1 MIIILTGS
9 PGEGK
14 TTFIKQLI
22 SFLKTED
29 VLVSGIFASG
39 TWKDGVRDSFNV
51 VDIET
56 GQHLLLCDHMNT
68 SASLKFRHFFFKP
81 EGIEFGL
88 NSINKGLKSGPE
100 VMIIDEIGGYELI
113 GGGWHPVLTEVFRR
127 QNLIKV
133 LVVRRTL
140 VNDVIKEWNLD
151 KPVIIDVNDT
161 LPISL
166 GKTIKK
172 VFKKNRYFT

>member
-1 MIIILTGS
+1 MTIILTGS

-14 TTFIKQLI
+14 TTFIKKLI
-22 SFLKTED
+22 SFLKTEE

-68 SASLKFRHFFFKP
+68 PGSLKFRHFFFKP
-81 EGIEFGL
+81 GGIEFGL
-88 NSINKGLKSGPE
+88 NSIKKGLTSGSE
-100 VMIIDEIGGYELI
+100 VLIIDEIGGFELV
-113 GGGWHPVLTEVFRR
+113 GGGWYPVLTEVIRQ
-127 QNLIKV
+127 QNLIRI

-140 VNDVIKEWNLD
+140 VNAVIKEWNID
-151 KPVIIDVNDT
+151 KPQIIDVNDR

-166 GKTIKK
+166 GKTIKN
-172 VFKKNRYFT
+172 FFWEI